1 MLDTVY
7 AVFKKWKIYYL
18 DPYSWTGL
26 SEGKRGATKG
36 VIKKIIWNVFYI
48 NNGMRKKF
56 CQH

>member
-26 SEGKRGATKG
+26 SEEGGGGGGAS
-36 VIKKIIWNVFYI
+36 
-48 NNGMRKKF
+48 
-56 CQH
+56 

>member
-26 SEGKRGATKG
+26 SEEGGGGGGKLKG
-36 VIKKIIWNVFYI
+36 PKKIAKGGPQKV
-48 NNGMRKKF
+48 
-56 CQH
+56 